1 MVKDSVRPSLP
12 NLHHPPKKNA
22 KKRKQGVGKSCLV
35 LRYVRGC
42 FDPGSKVTVG
52 AAYLGHRATLA
63 DGRQCKLEV
72 WDTAGQVRGGRG
84 PLALLSSL
92 PPLCLVTAP
101 ASAPSS
107 ASCSVPYSLCI
118 FLSRSPPVSFFY
130 SLRSGTP
137 AWRRSTTAG
146 LPRQRWSSTS
156 GTARASRRRG
166 TGSASCSGTRARG
179 SVRGREGG
187 GGSVLALLLF
197 SFLERSRAKL
207 DVASFSS
214 FIFVSLFSLTF
225 FSLHHFLENI
235 ANLPVTVLVGN
246 KVDIPEDSR
255 VVPVAEAAE
264 FAER

>member
-1 MVKDSVRPSLP
+1 MFPSPFSLLSLP
-12 NLHHPPKKNA
+12 SVLSPLRRPHHRVRVAPFLTPS
-22 KKRKQGVGKSCLV
+22 VSFSLV
-35 LRYVRGC
+35 L
-42 FDPGSKVTVG
+42 PL
-52 AAYLGHRATLA
+52 YLL
-63 DGRQCKLEV
+63 
-72 WDTAGQVRGGRG
+72 
-84 PLALLSSL
+84 
-92 PPLCLVTAP
+92 
-101 ASAPSS
+101 
-107 ASCSVPYSLCI
+107 
-118 FLSRSPPVSFFY
+118 

-166 TGSASCSGTRARG
+166 TGSASCSETRARG

-197 SFLERSRAKL
+197 SFLERSGAKL

-214 FIFVSLFSLTF
+214 FYLCFSAFAYF
-225 FSLHHFLENI
+225 FSLHHFLENL

-246 KVDIPEDSR
+246 KVDIPEESR